1 MIVETVNG
9 DTIDGAVVNNYF
21 RLLVN
26 LFFKILPIWES
37 GDGSVKVYMEN
48 LQSEML
54 GCKNV
59 IAAINNDGLFLSLIS
74 MLQDLIDHPG
84 YDHAKV
90 RRTVFNAITVCN
102 KLNSRYAVEVR
113 NERLG

>member
-1 MIVETVNG
+1 MIVDTVRG
-9 DTIDGAVVNNYF
+9 DTIDSAVINNYF

-37 GDGSVKVYMEN
+37 GDGSVKVYMET

-74 MLQDLIDHPG
+74 MLQDLIDHPD

-90 RRTVFNAITVCN
+90 RRTVFNAISVCN
-102 KLNSRYAVEVR
+102 KLISRYSVEVR
-113 NERLG
+113 HERLV

>member
-1 MIVETVNG
+1 MKVSTAAGIPLSTELLR
-9 DTIDGAVVNNYF
+9 NYF
-21 RLLVN
+21 DSLVN
-26 LFFKILPIWES
+26 HFFKILPIWES
-37 GDGSVKVYMEN
+37 GDGSVKVYMET

-74 MLQDLIDHPG
+74 MLQDLIDHPD

-90 RRTVFNAITVCN
+90 RRTVFNAISVCN
-102 KLNSRYAVEVR
+102 KLISRYSVEVR
-113 NERLG
+113 HERLV